1 MVTIIKDLK
10 IENNSYSTIAESGND
25 FLNDLSRI
33 NVFIGENNC
42 GKSRFMRSLFLNGEN
57 PEINFKTTEEAYEK
71 YIPNIENFINE
82 LEEYLKKYT
91 EKYSNY
97 IPSIETI
104 LTELQGKLSDE
115 FPKKEIIHLLNKLM
129 EILNNYNINQQA
141 GHYEINHSNRSIE
154 WRDVFENTVFKE
166 ITDIINKHK
175 LKIEIFKSNE
185 FFNFQKI
192 YIPILRGLRPLSE
205 EDIYQE
211 RTIEDYFNIGTI
223 RENGKL
229 TIFTGLESYDLLKS
243 YAHGDFNER
252 KLIEKYQAYL
262 SENFFDGEEVYL
274 IPKEKDKNIISIK
287 IGNEFERPIYELGD
301 GLQSIINIT
310 FPLFLNLK
318 EIEETDNVLVFIEEP
333 EIHLHPALQK
343 KLIKTFE
350 DDIFNNFQFFL
361 TTHSNHFLDNTLT
374 NNNVSVFSFRKK
386 ITGSGNEEIP
396 NFSIEKFSFD
406 NYSILDELGVKPSSV
421 LMSNCNIFVEGNID
435 VSYYNHYLKIHLKE
449 LEKKDIIEEGYNYN
463 FTICGGSEM
472 KHVANKLNERE
483 KSRSLFII
491 DRDDNDNSLE
501 EVLKENECE
510 YHILQSREVENLL
523 KKDVLINALKDFDQI
538 KNNNIQI
545 NENFSEKDY
554 QDNEFYE
561 FIKEDI
567 LNNAPEFVYKK
578 KNVKKY
584 LLRKSLPLINTKED
598 LSKEAQSI
606 NELIYNFISKN
617 ND

>member
-1 MVTIIKDLK
+1 MATIIKDLK
-10 IENNSYSTIAESGND
+10 IENNSYSTINENDDD
-25 FLNDLSRI
+25 FLNDLSKI
-33 NVFIGENNC
+33 NIFIGKNNC
-42 GKSRFMRSLFLNGEN
+42 GKSLFMRSLFLNGEN
-57 PEINFKTTEEAYEK
+57 PEINFRTTEEIFEIYS
-71 YIPNIENFINE
+71 PNIEKFVTE
-82 LEEYLKKYT
+82 LQKHLKKYT
-91 EKYSNY
+91 KSYSNY
-97 IPSIETI
+97 IPSIIEI
-104 LTELQGKLSDE
+104 STELQEKLSNKC
-115 FPKKEIIHLLNKLM
+115 PKDEIIHLLNKLI
-129 EILNNYNINQQA
+129 EILDNSDRDKKA
-141 GHYEINHSNRSIE
+141 GHYEINRGGVLSEWGDTFEESVSSEIKEIIE
-154 WRDVFENTVFKE
+154 NHELEMDVFE
-166 ITDIINKHK
+166 
-175 LKIEIFKSNE
+175 SNA
-185 FFNFQKI
+185 FFNFKKI
-192 YIPILRGLRPLSE
+192 YIPILRGLRPLVE
-205 EDIYQE
+205 EDIYHT
-211 RTIEDYFNIGTI
+211 RTVKDYFNEKVIN
-223 RENGKL
+223 ENKRL
-229 TIFTGLESYDLLKS
+229 KIFTGLKSYKLLKT
-243 YAHGDFNER
+243 YANGDFNER
-252 KLIEKYQAYL
+252 ELIEKYQKYL
-262 SENFFDGEEVYL
+262 SENFFDEEEVYL
-274 IPKEKDKNIISIK
+274 IPKEKDKDILSIK
-287 IGNEFERPIYELGD
+287 IGNEFERPVYELGD

-318 EIEETDNVLVFIEEP
+318 EIKETDNILVFIEEP

-350 DDIFNNFQFFL
+350 DDVFNNFQFFL
-361 TTHSNHFLDNTLT
+361 TTHSNHFLDSTLT

-386 ITGSGNEEIP
+386 ITGSGKEEIP

-435 VSYYNHYLKIHLKE
+435 ASYYNHYLKIHLKE
-449 LEKKDIIEEGYNYN
+449 LEKKDTVEEGYNYN

-483 KSRSLFII
+483 KNRSLFII

-501 EVLKENECE
+501 EVLKENGCE

-554 QDNEFYE
+554 QDNEFYK

-606 NELIYNFISKN
+606 NELICNFISKN